1 MAASDKTTKIH
12 QGRNVKRF
20 REMQGIKQES
30 MAYALGEEWSQ
41 KKISLLEGQEIIEQ
55 GLLEQV
61 AKILKIT
68 PEVIKNFDDETAVNI
83 ISNTFTDFK
92 DNASGINYNCNLNF
106 NPLDKLMQAFDELK
120 TALSENKN
128 LYERLLA
135 SEQEKIEI
143 LKKATS

>member
-1 MAASDKTTKIH
+1 
-12 QGRNVKRF
+12 
-20 REMQGIKQES
+20 MQGIKQES

-61 AKILKIT
+61 AVILKVS
-68 PEVIKNFDDETAVNI
+68 PEVLKNFDEETAINYY
-83 ISNTFTDFK
+83 NTFNDSTFS
-92 DNASGINYNCNLNF
+92 NSNGVLYANNCTF
-106 NPLDKLMQAFDELK
+106 NPLDKLMETVDDLK

-135 SEQEKIEI
+135 SEREKVEI
-143 LKKATS
+143 LKKS

>member
-1 MAASDKTTKIH
+1 MVA
-12 QGRNVKRF
+12 
-20 REMQGIKQES
+20 
-30 MAYALGEEWSQ
+30 